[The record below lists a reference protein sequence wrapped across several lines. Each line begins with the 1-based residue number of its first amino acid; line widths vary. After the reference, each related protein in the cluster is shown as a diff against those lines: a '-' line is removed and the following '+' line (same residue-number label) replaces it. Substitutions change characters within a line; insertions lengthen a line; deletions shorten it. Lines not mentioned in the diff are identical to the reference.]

1 MKTAVDSG
9 CCFWD
14 GGAFYGPPSDPTAN
28 LTLIRRFFQ
37 RFPGYKSKV
46 FLCVKGG
53 SNMARYQEEGYRG
66 LGPDMSENN
75 LRNDLAAIRQA
86 LGSDQDGH
94 EVDMYAV
101 ARVDHKYTIKEWMS
115 TLVKLQ
121 KEGLFTHICLSEVSS
136 ETVRV
141 AAGIAP
147 IAAVEV
153 EYSLWETSVE
163 SNGVLAACQ
172 ELRIPLIAYSPIGK
186 GILGGRL
193 SSREQLVAGDNRL
206 FHERYSEENFAA
218 NLELA
223 RSLAAKAEQMKCT
236 PAQLCLAWVLRQ
248 DPQLVIALPGTTKV
262 DNIKQNASAMSFEL
276 SDQEDRDIRS
286 LVSRMGVSG
295 GRYNSAIRDRGI
307 LWG

>member
-1 MKTAVDSG
+1 
-9 CCFWD
+9 
-14 GGAFYGPPSDPTAN
+14 
-28 LTLIRRFFQ
+28 
-37 RFPGYKSKV
+37 
-46 FLCVKGG
+46 
-53 SNMARYQEEGYRG
+53 
-66 LGPDMSENN
+66 
-75 LRNDLAAIRQA
+75 
-86 LGSDQDGH
+86 
-94 EVDMYAV
+94 
-101 ARVDHKYTIKEWMS
+101 MS

-121 KEGLFTHICLSEVSS
+121 KEGLFRHICLSEVRS
-136 ETVRV
+136 ETVRE

-153 EYSLWETSVE
+153 EYSLWETGVE

-186 GILGGRL
+186 GILGGKL
-193 SSREQLVAGDNRL
+193 SNREQLVAGDNRL

-223 RSLAAKAEQMKCT
+223 RSLAAKAEQIKCT

-276 SDQEDRDIRS
+276 SDQDDRDIRS